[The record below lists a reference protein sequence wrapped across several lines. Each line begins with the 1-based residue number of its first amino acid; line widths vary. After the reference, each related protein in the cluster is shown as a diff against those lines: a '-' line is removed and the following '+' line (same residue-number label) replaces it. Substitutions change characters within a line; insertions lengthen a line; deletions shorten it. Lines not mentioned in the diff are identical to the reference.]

1 MTSRRSWR
9 PGRAGSILA
18 APWLRRLPWADLLNR
33 DRILAWCGILL
44 ALEVLFLGFMVLWHH
59 DAFFRIDPPTS
70 TDFVSFYAAGKL
82 ALAGT
87 PALAYDQAAHAA
99 AEAAA
104 TAAGIEYRFFFYP
117 PVYLLW
123 CAPLALL
130 PYLVAFVLFQAATL
144 AAWLLV
150 MRRILQV
157 QGWAW
162 CVPVLA
168 FPAVFWTLGQ
178 GQNSFLTAALLGA
191 MTLLLDARPAAAGV
205 ALGML
210 CYKPHLALLAPVA
223 LAAGGRW
230 RTFAAAAATV
240 AALVG
245 LSVALFGVQTWRD
258 YLTALAGSQA
268 VYETGRI
275 NLAGFVTPY
284 GAARVLGAGARHG
297 AGAAGRGFHLVVVLV
312 GWIWRRDPG
321 PAVRSAALAAGILL
335 SVPLAL
341 VYDLLLTTVA
351 IGWLVRQGRSPGF
364 WPGKNW
370 RCSSATWCRWWRAIS
385 ARWRISRSA
394 RWRRPRCWRCAWCA
408 RDARR
413 PRQPEIWLWMRG
425 SAVPCDAPVPVIDR
439 RRRAG
444 GRRRVFRVK
453 PAGERRPGLN
463 AGQ

>member
-1 MTSRRSWR
+1 MDHSQDKQLR
-9 PGRAGSILA
+9 PAPRLRA
-18 APWLRRLPWADLLNR
+18 APWLGSLSRADWLNH
-33 DRILAWCGILL
+33 DRILAWSGILL
-44 ALEVLFLGFMVLWHH
+44 VLEVAFLGFMVLWHH
-59 DAFFRIDPPTS
+59 GAFFPIDPPTS
-70 TDFVSFYAAGKL
+70 TDFVSFYAAGRL

-130 PYLVAFVLFQAATL
+130 PYMVGFVLFQSVTL
-144 AAWLLV
+144 VAWLLV
-150 MRRILQV
+150 MRRILQA

-168 FPAVFWTLGQ
+168 FPSVFWALGQ
-178 GQNSFLTAALLGA
+178 GQNSFLTAALMGA
-191 MTLLLDARPAAAGV
+191 MTLLLDQRPAAAGV

-230 RTFAAAAATV
+230 RSFAAAAVTV

-258 YLTALAGSQA
+258 YLTAMAGSQA

-284 GAARVLGAGARHG
+284 GAARVLGAGA
-297 AGAAGRGFHLVVVLV
+297 GAAQALQAVATILVMVLV
-312 GWIWRRDPG
+312 GWIWRRDPR
-321 PAVRSAALAAGILL
+321 PPVRSAALASGILL

-341 VYDLLLTTVA
+341 VYDLVLTTVA
-351 IGWLVRQGRSPGF
+351 MAWLVRQGRSSGFAAWEKLALFFCYVVALVARHLGETAHIPLGPLAPAALLAVCVMRTLRGPVAPGE
-364 WPGKNW
+364 G
-370 RCSSATWCRWWRAIS
+370 RLA
-385 ARWRISRSA
+385 
-394 RWRRPRCWRCAWCA
+394 
-408 RDARR
+408 DAG
-413 PRQPEIWLWMRG
+413 PRG
-425 SAVPCDAPVPVIDR
+425 S
-439 RRRAG
+439 
-444 GRRRVFRVK
+444 
-453 PAGERRPGLN
+453 L
-463 AGQ
+463 